1 MTDPHSKSRNRLE
14 QVIEAGLLLTSELS
28 LEGVLQQVAD
38 LARELLSARYSAI
51 GVLAEDGRTLSS
63 FTTSGVSRETA
74 EGIGASPEGRGVL
87 GLVIREAQP
96 IRLKDIAQHP
106 EAHGLP
112 PNHPEMHSFLGVPI
126 VGRRGT
132 FGNLYVAE
140 RLSGTE
146 FTEEDEHIATM
157 LAAQA
162 AAAVDNARLHEE
174 SARLLEEVQ
183 QLHRSRERFF
193 ATVNHEMR
201 NAIAGVFGWAE
212 MLVRKKDPETVPKA
226 AFEVLESAEQAIT
239 LINDLLDL
247 SRLDENRL
255 KPHMEEVEGT
265 RVIDRSIRL
274 VTPAATAKHIE
285 IVFSVHENLAT
296 CYTDAHRVEQI
307 LVNLLGNAV
316 RHSPKGAPITITAF
330 TTDDSFVVLVDDQGT
345 GIPEEDIERIFD
357 IYYTQAGSAG
367 GGGSGL
373 GLPLSRRLARLLG
386 GELSASNR
394 SSSGARFTLK
404 LPRGAPP
411 T

>member
-1 MTDPHSKSRNRLE
+1 MTDDHGKSRNRLE
-14 QVIEAGLLLTSELS
+14 QVVEAGLLLTSELS
-28 LEGVLQQVAD
+28 LEGVLQQVTD

-63 FTTSGVSRETA
+63 FITSGVSRETA
-74 EGIGASPEGRGVL
+74 EGIGAPPEGRGVL
-87 GLVIREAQP
+87 GLVIREARP

-112 PNHPEMHSFLGVPI
+112 PNHPAMHTFLGVPI
-126 VGRRGT
+126 IGRHGI

-146 FTEEDEHIATM
+146 FTEEDERIATM

-274 VTPAATAKHIE
+274 VTPSAVAKHIE

-316 RHSPKGAPITITAF
+316 RHSPEGAPITVTAF
-330 TTDDSFVVLVDDQGT
+330 TTDDSFVVLVDDQGP

-357 IYYTQAGSAG
+357 IYYTQAGSG

-386 GELSASNR
+386 GELSAGNR
-394 SSSGARFTLK
+394 PDSGARFTLK

-411 T
+411 P

>member
-1 MTDPHSKSRNRLE
+1 MTDDHGKSRNRLE
-14 QVIEAGLLLTSELS
+14 QVVEAGLLLTSELS

-74 EGIGASPEGRGVL
+74 EGIGAPPEGRGVL

-112 PNHPEMHSFLGVPI
+112 ANHPPMHTFLGVPI
-126 VGRRGT
+126 IGRRGI

-146 FTEEDEHIATM
+146 FTEEDERIATM

-274 VTPAATAKHIE
+274 VTPSAVAKHIE

-316 RHSPKGAPITITAF
+316 RHSPEGAPITVTAF
-330 TTDDSFVVLVDDQGT
+330 TTDDSFVVLVDDKGP

-357 IYYTQAGSAG
+357 IYYTQAGSG

-386 GELSASNR
+386 GELSAGNR
-394 SSSGARFTLK
+394 PNSGARFTLK

>member
-74 EGIGASPEGRGVL
+74 EGIGAPPEGRGVL

-126 VGRRGT
+126 VGRRGA

>member
-1 MTDPHSKSRNRLE
+1 MTDTASRAQNRLE
-14 QVIEAGLLLTSELS
+14 QVVQAGLLLTSELS

-38 LARELLSARYSAI
+38 LARELLSARYAAI

-63 FTTSGVSRETA
+63 FTTSGISPEA
-74 EGIGASPEGRGVL
+74 GKNIGSPPEGRGVL
-87 GLVIREAQP
+87 GLVIREARP
-96 IRLKDIAQHP
+96 IRLKDITEHP

-112 PNHPEMHSFLGVPI
+112 PNHPIMKTFLGVPI
-126 VGRRGT
+126 VGRRGI

-140 RLSGTE
+140 HLSGAE
-146 FTEEDEHIATM
+146 FSEEDEHIATM
-157 LAAQA
+157 LAAQT
-162 AAAVDNARLHEE
+162 AAAVENARLHEE
-174 SARLLEEVQ
+174 STRLLEEVQ

-212 MLVRKKDPETVPKA
+212 MLVRKRDPETVPKA
-226 AFEVLESAEQAIT
+226 AFEVLESAEQAIS

-265 RVIDRSIRL
+265 RVVDRSIRL
-274 VTPAATAKHIE
+274 VTPSAIAKRIE
-285 IVFSVHENLAT
+285 IVFSVHKNLAT

-316 RHSPKGAPITITAF
+316 RHSPEGIPVTVTAF
-330 TTDDSFVVLVDDQGT
+330 TTDNSFVVLVDDQGD
-345 GIPEEDIERIFD
+345 GIPEENLERIFD
-357 IYYTQAGSAG
+357 IYYTQAGG
-367 GGGSGL
+367 EGGGSGL

-394 SSSGARFTLK
+394 QEGGARFTLK
-404 LPRGAPP
+404 LPRGDESS
-411 T
+411 

>member
-1 MTDPHSKSRNRLE
+1 MTDTASRSQSRLE
-14 QVIEAGLLLTSELS
+14 QVVEAGLLLTSEMS

-63 FTTSGVSRETA
+63 FTTSGISPEA
-74 EGIGASPEGRGVL
+74 SKNIGAPPEGRGVL
-87 GLVIREAQP
+87 GLVIREARP
-96 IRLKDIAQHP
+96 IRLKDITQHP

-112 PNHPEMHSFLGVPI
+112 PNHPVMKTFLGVPI
-126 VGRRGT
+126 IGRRGI

-146 FTEEDEHIATM
+146 FTAEDEHIANM
-157 LAAQA
+157 LAAQT
-162 AAAVDNARLHEE
+162 AAAVENARLHEE
-174 SARLLEEVQ
+174 STRLLEEVQ

-212 MLVRKKDPETVPKA
+212 MLVRKRDPETVPKA

-274 VTPAATAKHIE
+274 VTPSATAKHIE
-285 IVFSVHENLAT
+285 IVFSVHKNLAT
-296 CYTDAHRVEQI
+296 CYTDAHRVQQI

-316 RHSPKGAPITITAF
+316 RHSPESTPVTITAF
-330 TTDDSFVVLVDDQGT
+330 TTDNSFVVLVDDQGD
-345 GIPEEDIERIFD
+345 GIPDEDTERIFD
-357 IYYTQAGSAG
+357 IYYTQSGG
-367 GGGSGL
+367 EGGGSGL

-386 GELSASNR
+386 GELSANNR
-394 SSSGARFTLK
+394 PEGGARFTLK
-404 LPRGAPP
+404 LPRGSPSS
-411 T
+411 

>member
-1 MTDPHSKSRNRLE
+1 MTDTAGRSQSRLE
-14 QVIEAGLLLTSELS
+14 QVVEAGLLLTSELS

-38 LARELLSARYSAI
+38 LARVLLSARYSAI

-63 FTTSGVSRETA
+63 FTTSGISPEA
-74 EGIGASPEGRGVL
+74 SKNIGAPPEGRGVL
-87 GLVIREAQP
+87 GLVIREARP
-96 IRLKDIAQHP
+96 IRLKDITQHP

-112 PNHPEMHSFLGVPI
+112 PNHPVMKTFLGVPI
-126 VGRRGT
+126 IGRRGI

-146 FTEEDEHIATM
+146 FTAEDEHIASM
-157 LAAQA
+157 LAAQT
-162 AAAVDNARLHEE
+162 AAAVENARLHEE
-174 SARLLEEVQ
+174 STRLLEEVQ

-212 MLVRKKDPETVPKA
+212 MLVRKRDPETVPKA

-274 VTPAATAKHIE
+274 VTPSATAKHIE
-285 IVFSVHENLAT
+285 IVFSVHKNLAT
-296 CYTDAHRVEQI
+296 CYTDAHRVQQI

-316 RHSPKGAPITITAF
+316 RHSPESTPVTITAF
-330 TTDDSFVVLVDDQGT
+330 TTDNSFVVLVDDQGD
-345 GIPEEDIERIFD
+345 GIPDEDTERIFD
-357 IYYTQAGSAG
+357 IYFTQSGG
-367 GGGSGL
+367 EGGGSGL

-386 GELSASNR
+386 GELSANNR
-394 SSSGARFTLK
+394 PEGGARFTLK
-404 LPRGAPP
+404 LPKGSPSS
-411 T
+411 

>member
-1 MTDPHSKSRNRLE
+1 MTDTASRSQSRLE
-14 QVIEAGLLLTSELS
+14 QVVEAGLLLTSEMS

-63 FTTSGVSRETA
+63 FTTSGISPEA
-74 EGIGASPEGRGVL
+74 SKNIGAPPEGRGVL
-87 GLVIREAQP
+87 GLVIREARP
-96 IRLKDIAQHP
+96 IRLKDITQHP

-112 PNHPEMHSFLGVPI
+112 PNHPVMKTFLGVPI
-126 VGRRGT
+126 IGRRGI

-146 FTEEDEHIATM
+146 FTAEDEHIANM
-157 LAAQA
+157 LAAQT
-162 AAAVDNARLHEE
+162 AAAVENARLHEE
-174 SARLLEEVQ
+174 STRLLEEVQ

-212 MLVRKKDPETVPKA
+212 MLVRKRDPETVPKA

-274 VTPAATAKHIE
+274 VTPSATAKHIE
-285 IVFSVHENLAT
+285 IVFSVHKNLAT
-296 CYTDAHRVEQI
+296 CYTDAHRVQQI

-316 RHSPKGAPITITAF
+316 RHSPESTPVTITAF
-330 TTDDSFVVLVDDQGT
+330 TTDNSFVVLVDDQGD
-345 GIPEEDIERIFD
+345 GIPDEDTERIFD
-357 IYYTQAGSAG
+357 IYYTQSGG
-367 GGGSGL
+367 EGGGSGL

-386 GELSASNR
+386 GELSANNR
-394 SSSGARFTLK
+394 PEGGARFTLK
-404 LPRGAPP
+404 LPRGNPSS
-411 T
+411 

>member
-1 MTDPHSKSRNRLE
+1 MTRD
-14 QVIEAGLLLTSELS
+14 
-28 LEGVLQQVAD
+28 
-38 LARELLSARYSAI
+38 
-51 GVLAEDGRTLSS
+51 
-63 FTTSGVSRETA
+63 VSREIA
-74 EGIGASPEGRGVL
+74 QSIGAPPEGRGVL
-87 GLVIREAQP
+87 GLVIREACP
-96 IRLKDIAQHP
+96 IRLKDITQHP

-112 PNHPEMHSFLGVPI
+112 PNHPVMRTFLGVPI
-126 VGRRGT
+126 IGRRGI

-146 FTEEDEHIATM
+146 FTEEDERIATM
-157 LAAQA
+157 LAAQT
-162 AAAVDNARLHEE
+162 AAAVENARLHEE
-174 SARLLEEVQ
+174 STRLLEEVQ

-212 MLVRKKDPETVPKA
+212 ILVRKRDPETVPKA

-265 RVIDRSIRL
+265 RVVDRSIRL
-274 VTPAATAKHIE
+274 VTPSAAAKGIE
-285 IVFSVHENLAT
+285 IVFSVHQNLAT

-316 RHSPKGAPITITAF
+316 RHSPEGTPVTVTAF
-330 TTDDSFVVLVDDQGT
+330 TTDDSFVVLVDDQGA
-345 GIPEEDIERIFD
+345 GVPEEDLERIFD
-357 IYYTQAGSAG
+357 IYYTQAGNE

-373 GLPLSRRLARLLG
+373 GLPLSRRLAQLLG
-386 GELSASNR
+386 GELSAGNR
-394 SSSGARFTLK
+394 REGGARFTLK

-411 T
+411 PGL

>member
-1 MTDPHSKSRNRLE
+1 MTDAASRSQNRLE
-14 QVIEAGLLLTSELS
+14 QVVEAGLLLTSELS

-38 LARELLSARYSAI
+38 LARKLLSARYSAI
-51 GVLAEDGRTLSS
+51 GVLAEDGHTLSS
-63 FTTSGVSRETA
+63 FTTSGVSPE
-74 EGIGASPEGRGVL
+74 EVESIGAQPEGRGVL
-87 GLVIREAQP
+87 GLVIREARP
-96 IRLKDIAQHP
+96 IRLKDITQHP

-112 PNHPEMHSFLGVPI
+112 PNHPVMKTFLGVPI
-126 VGRRGT
+126 IGRRGI

-140 RLSGTE
+140 RIPEGE
-146 FTEEDEHIATM
+146 FTEEDEKIANM
-157 LAAQA
+157 LAAQT
-162 AAAVDNARLHEE
+162 AAAVENARLHEE
-174 SARLLEEVQ
+174 STRLLEEVQ

-226 AFEVLESAEQAIT
+226 AFEVLESAEQAIS

-274 VTPAATAKHIE
+274 VTPQATAKHVE
-285 IVFSVHENLAT
+285 IVFSVHKNLAT

-316 RHSPKGAPITITAF
+316 RHSPESKPVTVTAF
-330 TTDDSFVVLVDDQGT
+330 TTDSSFVMLVDDQGA
-345 GIPEEDIERIFD
+345 GIPPEDIERIFD
-357 IYYTQAGSAG
+357 IYYTQSGG
-367 GGGSGL
+367 EGGGSGL

-394 SSSGARFTLK
+394 PEGGARFTLK
-404 LPRGAPP
+404 LPRGDSPS
-411 T
+411 

>member
-1 MTDPHSKSRNRLE
+1 MTDTASRANNRLE
-14 QVIEAGLLLTSELS
+14 QVVQAGLLLTSELS

-63 FTTSGVSRETA
+63 FTTSGISPEA
-74 EGIGASPEGRGVL
+74 SKNIGSPPEGRGVL
-87 GLVIREAQP
+87 GLVIREARP
-96 IRLKDIAQHP
+96 IRLKDITEHP

-112 PNHPEMHSFLGVPI
+112 PNHPIMKTFLGVPI
-126 VGRRGT
+126 VGRRGI

-140 RLSGTE
+140 HLSGAE
-146 FTEEDEHIATM
+146 FSEEDEHIATM
-157 LAAQA
+157 LAAQT
-162 AAAVDNARLHEE
+162 AAAVENARLHEE
-174 SARLLEEVQ
+174 STRLLEEVQ

-212 MLVRKKDPETVPKA
+212 MLVRKRDPETVPKA
-226 AFEVLESAEQAIT
+226 AFEVLESAEQAIS

-265 RVIDRSIRL
+265 RVVDRSIRL
-274 VTPAATAKHIE
+274 VTPSAIAKRIE
-285 IVFSVHENLAT
+285 IVFSVHKNLAT

-316 RHSPKGAPITITAF
+316 RHSPEGTPVTVTAF
-330 TTDDSFVVLVDDQGT
+330 TTDNSFVVLVDDQGD
-345 GIPEEDIERIFD
+345 GIPEENLERIFD
-357 IYYTQAGSAG
+357 IYYTQSGG
-367 GGGSGL
+367 EGGGSGL

-394 SSSGARFTLK
+394 QEGGARFTLK
-404 LPRGAPP
+404 LPRGDESS
-411 T
+411 